1 GLGDNSDQ
9 YPTDPKAKY
18 DSDGDGI
25 ADAYDMFPDTSTM
38 DNWFD
43 VAIRV
48 VGFSVLIGALLLVLK
63 KKNPPITKYTDWQ
76 QFQNEQIEQDR

>member
-1 GLGDNSDQ
+1 M
-9 YPTDPKAKY
+9 AKY

-48 VGFSVLIGALLLVLK
+48 VGFSVLIGALLFVLK
-63 KKNPPITKYTDWQ
+63 RKNPPITKYTDWQ
-76 QFQNEQIEQDR
+76 QLHNDETELNLTEQSL

>member
-1 GLGDNSDQ
+1 LPWSCE
-9 YPTDPKAKY
+9 PFAIFESSLLLAKY

-48 VGFSVLIGALLLVLK
+48 VGFSVLIGALLIVLK

-76 QFQNEQIEQDR
+76 QLQ